1 MKEPWNYLSRKGA
14 SWRIFKELDL
24 GSEDNELDFF
34 FPLTMVPSLL
44 AWSKYC
50 RKSLL
55 TLINGQVFRSSAQ
68 WCCFRE
74 KREGRVDSEMW
85 WHERDLLSTVNCP
98 AMNSCWGSC
107 KCDSV
112 EVLGW
117 AGDSE
122 ERISLL
128 FPTGPA
134 RFSPVFFFFWGILP
148 FHHLR
153 VGLWFILHFFL
164 CMPLGKGPNLFS
176 CV

>member
-85 WHERDLLSTVNCP
+85 WHKRDLLSTVNCP
-98 AMNSCWGSC
+98 AMNSCWGPC
-107 KCDSV
+107 KLWLSWSLR
-112 EVLGW
+112 LGW
-117 AGDSE
+117 SFWGKNQPSLSHGACKIFSCIFFFSE
-122 ERISLL
+122 E
-128 FPTGPA
+128 FC
-134 RFSPVFFFFWGILP
+134 
-148 FHHLR
+148 
-153 VGLWFILHFFL
+153 HFTT
-164 CMPLGKGPNLFS
+164 CE
-176 CV
+176 